1 MQAGV
6 SQDDVIPASPEFV
19 ANSRYNIPDE
29 LSYTHEVIH
38 PMQAVKHSGDH
49 LSLDS
54 HPIHLSAHPIPFPGM
69 NHLLFQFYLLTYFV
83 SSLIILPG
91 LYEVIILSNIYLEQ
105 AKNENS

>member
-6 SQDDVIPASPEFV
+6 SEDDVIPASSEFG

-29 LSYTHEVIH
+29 LSYTH
-38 PMQAVKHSGDH
+38 QAVKHSGDH

-69 NHLLFQFYLLTYFV
+69 KNLLFQFYLLIYFV
-83 SSLIILPG
+83 SSLITLPG
-91 LYEVIILSNIYLEQ
+91 SYEIIISLNIYLE
-105 AKNENS
+105 